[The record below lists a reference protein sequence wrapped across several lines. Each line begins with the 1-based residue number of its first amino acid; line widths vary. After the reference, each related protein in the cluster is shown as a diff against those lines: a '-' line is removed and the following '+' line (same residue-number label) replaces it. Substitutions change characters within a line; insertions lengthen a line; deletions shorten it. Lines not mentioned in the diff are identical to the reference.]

1 MKSEV
6 VNGVEKSTVNPDN
19 SQTFVPPDAM
29 SNDKTPSVPDANVM
43 PKTVGELLRI
53 AREKAGLSPGE
64 IASRLRMGIKQVR
77 ALEHDDYL
85 ALPKG
90 TFLRGFVRNFS
101 KEVGV
106 VPEVA
111 LRLLAETHQD
121 AASITAS
128 AVVMPSQQNIS
139 VPAPGGQLATPRA
152 RVLIGVVIAT
162 LVLAIAWYWWEYV
175 RPHRADGGRPK
186 VVAESKVVEM
196 PVVAIAPTEIAPS
209 PNVGT
214 AQESPLTLPAT
225 SQPDTNVVATP
236 PAPVVLTT
244 SVALAPIEP
253 REAVAAVA
261 SAPTKARQALPAGSG
276 MLGFTFSGKSWVEV
290 VDSTGK
296 SVMDKTFKGGETEEL
311 VGRAP
316 FSVVI
321 GNAEVT
327 RMAYNGKE
335 IDLAPHTRASVARV
349 TVK

>member
-1 MKSEV
+1 MLNTE
-6 VNGVEKSTVNPDN
+6 N
-19 SQTFVPPDAM
+19 SQSLPPTDMTSHNTAT
-29 SNDKTPSVPDANVM
+29 SGRDVNAL

-53 AREKAGLSPGE
+53 AREKAGLSQGE

-85 ALPKG
+85 AVPKG
-90 TFLRGFVRNFS
+90 TFLRGFVRNFA

-106 VPEVA
+106 APDVA

-139 VPAPGGQLATPRA
+139 VPTPGGQLATPRA
-152 RVLIGVVIAT
+152 RVLIAAVIAT
-162 LVLAIAWYWWEYV
+162 LVLAITWYWWEYV
-175 RPHRADGGRPK
+175 KPHRADGGRPK
-186 VVAESKVVEM
+186 VVAETKAVEVPIVVT
-196 PVVAIAPTEIAPS
+196 APTEVAPS
-209 PNVGT
+209 PNAGA
-214 AQESPLTLPAT
+214 AQENQPAQSAT
-225 SQPDTNVVATP
+225 PQPDTTLAAAPPASAASTATVALTPIQPPEPVAVVA
-236 PAPVVLTT
+236 A
-244 SVALAPIEP
+244 
-253 REAVAAVA
+253 
-261 SAPTKARQALPAGSG
+261 APTKPRQTPSAGTG

>member
-1 MKSEV
+1 M
-6 VNGVEKSTVNPDN
+6 VNPEN
-19 SQTFVPPDAM
+19 SQSSPPTDMTSHDIAT
-29 SNDKTPSVPDANVM
+29 SRSDVNAL

-77 ALEHDDYL
+77 ALEQDDYL
-85 ALPKG
+85 SLPKG
-90 TFLRGFVRNFS
+90 TFLRGFVRNFA

-106 VPEVA
+106 TPDVA
-111 LRLLAETHQD
+111 LRLLAETHHE

-128 AVVMPSQQNIS
+128 KVVMPSQQNIS

-152 RVLIGVVIAT
+152 RVLIAAVIAT

-186 VVAESKVVEM
+186 AVAETKAVEV
-196 PVVAIAPTEIAPS
+196 PVAVITPTEIAPS
-209 PNVGT
+209 PNAGA
-214 AQESPLTLPAT
+214 AQENPSADANLA
-225 SQPDTNVVATP
+225 ATP
-236 PAPVVLTT
+236 PAALVPTA
-244 SVALAPIEP
+244 SVALTPIQPLEP
-253 REAVAAVA
+253 VAAVA
-261 SAPTKARQALPAGSG
+261 AAPAKPRQTAPAGTG

-296 SVMDKTFKGGETEEL
+296 SVMDKTFSGGETEEL
-311 VGRAP
+311 IGRAP

-321 GNAEVT
+321 GNAQVT

>member
-1 MKSEV
+1 ML
-6 VNGVEKSTVNPDN
+6 NPEN
-19 SQTFVPPDAM
+19 SQSLPPTDMTSHDTAT
-29 SNDKTPSVPDANVM
+29 SGRDVNAL

-53 AREKAGLSPGE
+53 AREKAGLSQGE

-85 ALPKG
+85 AVPKG
-90 TFLRGFVRNFS
+90 TFLRGFVRNFA

-106 VPEVA
+106 APDVA

-139 VPAPGGQLATPRA
+139 VPTPGGQLATPRA
-152 RVLIGVVIAT
+152 RILIGAVIAT

-175 RPHRADGGRPK
+175 RPHRADGGRPR
-186 VVAESKVVEM
+186 VVAETKTVEM
-196 PVVAIAPTEIAPS
+196 PVVAVIPTEIASTPS
-209 PNVGT
+209 AGS
-214 AQESPLTLPAT
+214 AQENPSALPAMP
-225 SQPDTNVVATP
+225 QPDANLAATS
-236 PAPVVLTT
+236 PAPVVPTAT
-244 SVALAPIEP
+244 VSLAPIQPPEP
-253 REAVAAVA
+253 VAVVAA
-261 SAPTKARQALPAGSG
+261 APTKPRQTPPAGTG

-296 SVMDKTFKGGETEEL
+296 SVMDKTFNGGETEEL

>member
-1 MKSEV
+1 M
-6 VNGVEKSTVNPDN
+6 VNPEN
-19 SQTFVPPDAM
+19 SQSFIPPDVM
-29 SNDKTPSVPDANVM
+29 SHDKTPSVPDANVM

-53 AREKAGLSPGE
+53 AREKAGLSQGE
-64 IASRLRMGIKQVR
+64 VASRLRMGIKQVR
-77 ALEHDDYL
+77 ALELDDYL

-90 TFLRGFVRNFS
+90 TFLRGFVRNFA

-152 RVLIGVVIAT
+152 RVLIAAVIAT
-162 LVLAIAWYWWEYV
+162 LLLAIAWYWWEYV
-175 RPHRADGGRPK
+175 RPHRADGGRPR
-186 VVAESKVVEM
+186 VVAETKAVEV

-209 PNVGT
+209 PNAA
-214 AQESPLTLPAT
+214 AQENPLAQNVTPL
-225 SQPDTNVVATP
+225 PDTNVVANP
-236 PAPVVLTT
+236 PAPVGLTT
-244 SVALAPIEP
+244 SVASTPIEP
-253 REAVAAVA
+253 PEPVAALTA
-261 SAPTKARQALPAGSG
+261 APAKSRQALPAGTG

-296 SVMDKTFKGGETEEL
+296 SVMDRTFRGGETEEL

-327 RMAYNGKE
+327 RMAYNGRE